1 MPLFKFSNLNKYGN
15 LRTRLVY
22 RKSSQFKFNPK
33 GLGKFVGVK
42 RFKYD
47 YVHEYISPALLNIGD
62 KKYLVPDWKEVDP
75 NTTLD
80 DINWIQPVKP
90 EPKIEPNLF
99 KFKSSSS
106 NAVYTVRKI
115 MDSYKCNCPGYWRSK
130 ARECKHIKELK
141 NKYK

>member
-1 MPLFKFSNLNKYGN
+1 MPLFEFSNLNKHGN

-33 GLGKFVGVK
+33 GLGRFVGVK

-47 YVHEYISPALLNIGD
+47 YTHEYISPALLNIGD
-62 KKYLVPDWKEVDP
+62 KKYIVPNWTEVDS
-75 NTTLD
+75 NATLD
-80 DINWIQPVKP
+80 DINWIKPVKP
-90 EPKIEPNLF
+90 EPKVEPNLF

-106 NAVYTVRKI
+106 DAVYTVRKI

-130 ARECKHIKELK
+130 TRECKHIKELK
-141 NKYK
+141 NK

>member
-1 MPLFKFSNLNKYGN
+1 MPLFEFSNLNKHGN
-15 LRTRLVY
+15 LRTRLIY

-33 GLGKFVGVK
+33 GLGRFVGVK

-47 YVHEYISPALLNIGD
+47 YTHAYISPALLNIGD
-62 KKYLVPDWKEVDP
+62 KKYIVPDWKEVDP

-80 DINWIQPVKP
+80 DINWIRPKKQ
-90 EPKIEPNLF
+90 EPKVEPNLF

-106 NAVYTVRKI
+106 DAVYIVRKI

-130 ARECKHIKELK
+130 TRECKHIKELK
-141 NKYK
+141 NK